1 MVKVKLPDCVVIAE
15 VTITDDDDDKEVL
28 KVVGVIIAVVEVIV
42 DDGDACLY
50 VNVSIGVV
58 DAYVSFV
65 VVCIVEDAVL
75 AVVIFAHGEAIKYK
89 QKAKG
94 LKWYSHTNADRPQC
108 ESCPLS
114 SKGKTA

>member
-1 MVKVKLPDCVVIAE
+1 M
-15 VTITDDDDDKEVL
+15 
-28 KVVGVIIAVVEVIV
+28 KVVGVIIAVVEAVV
-42 DDGDACLY
+42 DDGDVCLS
-50 VNVSIGVV
+50 VDVSIGVV

-108 ESCPLS
+108 ENFPLS